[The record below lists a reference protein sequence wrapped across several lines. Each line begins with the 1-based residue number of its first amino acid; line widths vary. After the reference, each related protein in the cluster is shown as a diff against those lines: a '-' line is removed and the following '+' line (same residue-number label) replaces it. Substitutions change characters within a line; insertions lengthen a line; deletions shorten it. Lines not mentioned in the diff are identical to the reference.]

1 MVDNTKFLG
10 VFIDQNL
17 SFHKHI
23 HYIKGKVSRGI
34 GILYKCKPL
43 LNENSLKILYN
54 AIIYPYFTYCIEVW
68 GSTYTTYTDVLSK
81 IQKRAIRIITGAKK
95 YEHTQLLLKKLRIL
109 NLKEI
114 YVYFVQLFMYK
125 YHRKLLPQFFD
136 DFFMKNTSVHNVN
149 TRQQNYLHVPL
160 IRTMPFSRT
169 IRVSGVYLY
178 NHFFKLAENN
188 EFIGFNVSYNTYK
201 FHLKNI
207 S

>member
-1 MVDNTKFLG
+1 MFISGKDPNQLIKTMNREMIHVVDWLKLNKLSLNLKKTHFIIFRKKRQKVLLSEELVINNVNIDMVDNTKFLG

-95 YEHTQLLLKKLRIL
+95 YEHTQLLFKKTAYFEFER
-109 NLKEI
+109 NLCLLCPVI
-114 YVYFVQLFMYK
+114 YV
-125 YHRKLLPQFFD
+125 
-136 DFFMKNTSVHNVN
+136 
-149 TRQQNYLHVPL
+149 
-160 IRTMPFSRT
+160 
-169 IRVSGVYLY
+169 
-178 NHFFKLAENN
+178 
-188 EFIGFNVSYNTYK
+188 
-201 FHLKNI
+201 
-207 S
+207 